1 MFLLNSNS
9 FDDNFKNNL
18 ILIKQKINIII
29 KYFENLIF
37 IFQQEKNKLCFSAT
51 NYFLKIIIFFICN
64 YNKKL
69 YKQRFSLK
77 FLKYFYFKL
86 K

>member
-37 IFQQEKNKLCFSAT
+37 IFQ
-51 NYFLKIIIFFICN
+51 
-64 YNKKL
+64 
-69 YKQRFSLK
+69 
-77 FLKYFYFKL
+77 
-86 K
+86 